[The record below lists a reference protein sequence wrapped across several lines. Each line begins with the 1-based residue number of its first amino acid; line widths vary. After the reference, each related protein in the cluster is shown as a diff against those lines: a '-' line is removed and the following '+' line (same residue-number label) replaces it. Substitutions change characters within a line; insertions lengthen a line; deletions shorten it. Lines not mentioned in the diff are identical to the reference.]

1 MISSAKYFPKIARD
15 VGKHEF
21 LADNNRHGDEAL
33 EAADDE

>member
-1 MISSAKYFPKIARD
+1 MTETAKHFPKIARN
-15 VGKHEF
+15 VGKHYF